1 MVLLHDTQS
10 HFLTIVTYSRSDNNV
25 ALPLSVKE
33 TIANNSPII
42 GTEYD
47 TNLEWLSN
55 YNNHIYRNSLFL
67 KGPLLIPEFSELTR
81 SPSFLNLEIYN
92 KSVKK
97 IFVDNSGKRR

>member
-55 YNNHIYRNSLFL
+55 YNNHIYRNSLII
-67 KGPLLIPEFSELTR
+67 LIPTLNDDSRIHRTHNASFKNSLLTIQAKGDD
-81 SPSFLNLEIYN
+81 E
-92 KSVKK
+92 
-97 IFVDNSGKRR
+97 